1 MTNDDDDDYLRL
13 MVAVAKSEGLNVRK
27 AKNAVPT
34 YTPIFKHPLPISEHK
49 FYHENNLKRIMS
61 CKKEFQAIAAISQC
75 DGWVLEEV
83 YMRGGR
89 EVLGDKN
96 GNPPLHMAIQM
107 GSIDC
112 LLVLMN
118 NGVDVNKVNSLGFT
132 PLQIAESKGEV
143 EIAKLLKEHGARL
156 EPAIEDQAPEVT
168 ILEIKPEQKYEDHST
183 RDIARDAYLLTKQ
196 TKYY

>member
-1 MTNDDDDDYLRL
+1 MDDDEEYLRL
-13 MVAVAKSEGLNVRK
+13 MVAVAKSEGLNVK
-27 AKNAVPT
+27 KGKNAVPT

-83 YMRGGR
+83 YMRGGK
-89 EVLGDKN
+89 EVLGEKN
-96 GNPPLHMAIQM
+96 GNTPLHMAIQM

-118 NGVDVNKVNSLGFT
+118 IGVDVNKVNSLGFT
-132 PLQIAESKGEV
+132 PLQIAVSKGEKHI
-143 EIAKLLKEHGARL
+143 EKLLREHGARL
-156 EPAIEDQAPEVT
+156 EPAIEDQAPDVT
-168 ILEIKPEQKYEDHST
+168 VLEIHPEQKYLDYT
-183 RDIARDAYLLTKQ
+183 KRDITRDAYLLTKE

>member
-1 MTNDDDDDYLRL
+1 
-13 MVAVAKSEGLNVRK
+13 
-27 AKNAVPT
+27 
-34 YTPIFKHPLPISEHK
+34 
-49 FYHENNLKRIMS
+49 MS

-118 NGVDVNKVNSLGFT
+118 IGVDVNKVNSLGFT